1 MKKGNSVLCK
11 RNSLKYAWIYKNKES
26 LNTQLMCKV
35 LKVNRASYYHWIKAG
50 CVIKKVDNQLNELI
64 QAIFIQGRNNY
75 GTRRI
80 HDKLLELYGL
90 IVSRKRISNIMKD
103 LNLKVKMKRRYKNTT
118 DSNHNL
124 PIAPN
129 ILNRDFYASNPDEK
143 YVGDITYIS
152 TGEGWLYLATVID
165 LYSRKV
171 VGWSMADTMRV
182 SLVNDALKM
191 ALQHRNPP
199 NGLLWHT
206 DRGSQY
212 ASYSHKYLL
221 QEHGIIQSMSR
232 KGNCWDNSVA
242 ESFFKTLKSDLVY
255 KTYFYTKKQAQREIF
270 EYIEFYYNRTRSHS
284 YLGNLSPV
292 RFEEINKMLQIE
304 IAA

>member
-1 MKKGNSVLCK
+1 
-11 RNSLKYAWIYKNKES
+11 
-26 LNTQLMCKV
+26 MCKV
-35 LKVNRASYYHWIKAG
+35 FKVDKSSYYHWIKAG
-50 CVIKKVDNQLNELI
+50 CIIKKEDEQLNTLI
-64 QAIFIQGRNNY
+64 EAIFIQGRKNY

-80 HDKLLELYGL
+80 QGKLKELYGL
-90 IVSRKRISNIMKD
+90 LVSRKRISEIMKS

-129 ILNRDFYASNPDEK
+129 VINRDFYASAPDTK

-171 VGWSMADTMRV
+171 VGWSMDDTMKV
-182 SLVNDALKM
+182 SLVNNALTM
-191 ALQHRNPP
+191 AIKHRNPP
-199 NGLLWHT
+199 TGLIWHT

-212 ASYSHKYLL
+212 ASYSHKDLL
-221 QEHGIIQSMSR
+221 LEYRITQSMSR
-232 KGNCWDNSVA
+232 KGNCWDNAVA

-255 KTYFYTKKQAQREIF
+255 QTYFYTKRQAKREIF
-270 EYIEFYYNRTRSHS
+270 EYIEFYYNRVRSHS
-284 YLGNLSPV
+284 YLGNISPCK
-292 RFEEINKMLQIE
+292 FEELNSMLQIE
-304 IAA
+304 IAGSVQDSVSASGNS

>member
-1 MKKGNSVLCK
+1 MNEHKKSFSIN
-11 RNSLKYAWIYKNKES
+11 
-26 LNTQLMCKV
+26 LMSKV
-35 LKVNRASYYHWIKAG
+35 LKVDRSSYYHWIKAG
-50 CVIKKVDNQLNELI
+50 CVIKKEDTQLNKLI
-64 QAIFIQGRNNY
+64 EAIFIQGRKNY

-80 HDKLLELYGL
+80 QDKLKELYGL
-90 IVSRKRISNIMKD
+90 ILSRKRISSIMKD

-129 ILNRDFYASNPDEK
+129 LLNRDFYASTPDTK

-171 VGWSMADTMRV
+171 VGWSMDDTMKV
-182 SLVNDALKM
+182 SLVNDALNM
-191 ALQHRNPP
+191 AISHRNPAK
-199 NGLLWHT
+199 GLLWHT

-212 ASYSHKYLL
+212 ASYSHKDLL
-221 QEHGIIQSMSR
+221 QKHGIVQSMSR
-232 KGNCWDNSVA
+232 KGNCWDNAVA

-255 KTYFYTKKQAQREIF
+255 QTYFYTKKQAKREIF
-270 EYIEFYYNRTRSHS
+270 EYIEFHYNRTRSHS
-284 YLGNLSPV
+284 YLGNLSPSK
-292 RFEEINKMLQIE
+292 FEEINLVLQNE